1 MKSAKL
7 QKITYGILLAVVL
20 LFPIFFLPITS
31 EFYDFNK
38 QSLLIIAGLASL
50 FLWTL
55 GFVLDKQ
62 VRITRSP
69 LGLPLLGVLA
79 SFALSVFLKSPNK
92 FDAFLEPG
100 QAGTIISLVIIFFT
114 GVNSIHSKKQL
125 DGLITSFVF
134 SLTLLGAVTTLW
146 STGLMESILPA
157 SFLKSSLWTPLGNP
171 LGTSIV
177 LTLTIPFVTILLL
190 KNKIEPKSS
199 RTMLLLA
206 TLLLN
211 IAGAG
216 ILAYRLFFKAP
227 PANRPVFLS
236 QSVSWTIAME
246 TLKSSPLF
254 GTGPSTYLTDF
265 TRFRPLSYNLS
276 DTWSVRFASSTNY
289 YLQLLSTVGLFG
301 LISYIF
307 LVTRVFSMFTRSWKT
322 TPESSLHAITVAAS
336 TTALVALVLQLV
348 IPTNIVYLS
357 STFFLLIITTAA
369 FKQLGSS
376 LVHEANIDIV
386 AASDSGN
393 RSPILPWVALVLAA
407 VIVLPS
413 SYFFIR
419 AYVAETL
426 FQSALNFATA
436 NDGKKTYDTLIQ
448 AINTF
453 PYRDTY
459 RSVYAQTN
467 LLLANSLA
475 AGKKEITADERKTIT
490 SLIQQSI
497 REAKIAVALNPS
509 KVTNIET
516 LATIYKSLIPLA
528 KGADVWAVTSYRE
541 AIKID
546 PINPNLRISLGG
558 IFYGAKNYDEAIKI
572 YQSAVDLKPNLPNAH
587 YNLAIAYKDKGEL
600 QKAITSMATVVNLVP
615 KDTADY
621 TKAVAELD
629 DLKKKAGDK
638 TPVSQAP
645 TEPAKTEL
653 ESPKPLPSP
662 ISTPIEL
669 PNDLAPETS
678 TAPSPSPKPATQTT
692 PVPTIKLP

>member
-1 MKSAKL
+1 
-7 QKITYGILLAVVL
+7 
-20 LFPIFFLPITS
+20 
-31 EFYDFNK
+31 
-38 QSLLIIAGLASL
+38 
-50 FLWTL
+50 
-55 GFVLDKQ
+55 
-62 VRITRSP
+62 
-69 LGLPLLGVLA
+69 
-79 SFALSVFLKSPNK
+79 
-92 FDAFLEPG
+92 
-100 QAGTIISLVIIFFT
+100 
-114 GVNSIHSKKQL
+114 
-125 DGLITSFVF
+125 
-134 SLTLLGAVTTLW
+134 
-146 STGLMESILPA
+146 
-157 SFLKSSLWTPLGNP
+157 
-171 LGTSIV
+171 
-177 LTLTIPFVTILLL
+177 
-190 KNKIEPKSS
+190 
-199 RTMLLLA
+199 
-206 TLLLN
+206 
-211 IAGAG
+211 
-216 ILAYRLFFKAP
+216 
-227 PANRPVFLS
+227 
-236 QSVSWTIAME
+236 
-246 TLKSSPLF
+246 
-254 GTGPSTYLTDF
+254 
-265 TRFRPLSYNLS
+265 
-276 DTWSVRFASSTNY
+276 
-289 YLQLLSTVGLFG
+289 
-301 LISYIF
+301 
-307 LVTRVFSMFTRSWKT
+307 
-322 TPESSLHAITVAAS
+322 
-336 TTALVALVLQLV
+336 
-348 IPTNIVYLS
+348 
-357 STFFLLIITTAA
+357 
-369 FKQLGSS
+369 
-376 LVHEANIDIV
+376 
-386 AASDSGN
+386 
-393 RSPILPWVALVLAA
+393 
-407 VIVLPS
+407 
-413 SYFFIR
+413 
-419 AYVAETL
+419 
-426 FQSALNFATA
+426 
-436 NDGKKTYDTLIQ
+436 
-448 AINTF
+448 
-453 PYRDTY
+453 
-459 RSVYAQTN
+459 
-467 LLLANSLA
+467 LLANSLA